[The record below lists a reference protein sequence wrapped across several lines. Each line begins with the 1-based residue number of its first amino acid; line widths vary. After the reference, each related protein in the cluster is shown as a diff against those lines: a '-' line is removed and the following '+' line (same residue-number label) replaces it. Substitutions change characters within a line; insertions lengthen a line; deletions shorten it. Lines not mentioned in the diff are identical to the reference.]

1 MPTIYVIHPGSSIDV
16 HSRYLQVFHKQQ
28 LCLGVPIN
36 RVTQII
42 LFGICNLSRKTQ
54 VLIAT
59 RRIPV
64 YYINV
69 HGDQLGSLEL
79 TPQRP
84 FKYQTHQ
91 LICSQDF
98 EFVRAIAE
106 SIIGAKLH
114 NEMIVLKQLQPEFD
128 HCNIEK
134 TINFLQLLADDLPS
148 ANSIEELWDYHATAT
163 SYYYPIL
170 ASLVPHW
177 SNHHSSF
184 RLDLSHPVL
193 QMLKLGY
200 TFLHQQM
207 ALFINDL
214 DLDPQISNLH
224 PLSQTNQPL
233 VDDLIEEFRPI
244 LVDSLVVKLLQ
255 TGTITAS
262 DFVPPNGNR
271 GGYLQPAALQ
281 TFINHWEEKLGTHI
295 QHPLAGTIS
304 YRQCFELQV
313 KEYIACL
320 LGDVEFYQPLLMQ
333 KEKGKIQKMY
343 TQEYLTQKNVV
354 QVFSGKD

>member
-1 MPTIYVIHPGSSIDV
+1 MPTIYVIHPGSSIEV
-16 HSRYLQVFHKQQ
+16 RSRYLQVFHKQQ

-42 LFGICNLSRKTQ
+42 LFGICNLSRQTQ

-59 RRIPV
+59 RQIPV

-79 TPQRP
+79 TPQRS

-91 LICSQDF
+91 LICSQDV

-106 SIIGAKLH
+106 SITWAKLQ
-114 NEMIVLKQLQPEFD
+114 NEIIVLKQLQPEFYP
-128 HCNIEK
+128 CNIEN

-148 ANSIEELWDYHATAT
+148 ANSIEELWDYHTTAT

-170 ASLVPHW
+170 ASLVPQG
-177 SNHHSSF
+177 SNRHSSF

-207 ALFINDL
+207 ALFIHDL
-214 DLDPQISNLH
+214 GLDPEISNLH
-224 PLSQTNQPL
+224 TLNQTSQPL

-255 TGTITAS
+255 TGTITSS
-262 DFVPPNGNR
+262 DFVPPNGSR
-271 GGYLQPAALQ
+271 GGYLQPSALQ
-281 TFINHWEEKLGTHI
+281 IFINHWEEKLGTHI
-295 QHPLAGTIS
+295 QHPFAGTIS

-320 LGDVEFYQPLLMQ
+320 LGDIEFYQPLLMQ
-333 KEKGKIQKMY
+333 QEKGKIQKMY
-343 TQEYLTQKNVV
+343 AKGYLTQKNVL
-354 QVFSGKD
+354 QTFSGKD

>member
-106 SIIGAKLH
+106 SITWAKLH
-114 NEMIVLKQLQPEFD
+114 NKMVHFKS
-128 HCNIEK
+128 
-134 TINFLQLLADDLPS
+134 TLLRFS
-148 ANSIEELWDYHATAT
+148 ANKF
-163 SYYYPIL
+163 
-170 ASLVPHW
+170 
-177 SNHHSSF
+177 F
-184 RLDLSHPVL
+184 RAEA
-193 QMLKLGY
+193 
-200 TFLHQQM
+200 QQ
-207 ALFINDL
+207 
-214 DLDPQISNLH
+214 H
-224 PLSQTNQPL
+224 T
-233 VDDLIEEFRPI
+233 
-244 LVDSLVVKLLQ
+244 
-255 TGTITAS
+255 
-262 DFVPPNGNR
+262 
-271 GGYLQPAALQ
+271 
-281 TFINHWEEKLGTHI
+281 
-295 QHPLAGTIS
+295 
-304 YRQCFELQV
+304 
-313 KEYIACL
+313 
-320 LGDVEFYQPLLMQ
+320 
-333 KEKGKIQKMY
+333 
-343 TQEYLTQKNVV
+343 
-354 QVFSGKD
+354 